1 MLIVFDDVLKKR
13 DLTES
18 FLLLFLLSKFWQI
31 GSTNQIKF
39 DQMVIKCDENTR
51 DKSKKRDI
59 NIWFFLPLKD

>member
-13 DLTES
+13 DSTES
-18 FLLLFLLSKFWQI
+18 FILLFLLSKFWQI
-31 GSTNQIKF
+31 GLTNQIKF

-59 NIWFFLPLKD
+59 NI